1 MKGFHIYTDNWW
13 RDPKHAVTT
22 EATLVEVGR
31 PKRPTGVVTS
41 GPWNPTPSGYFQLVA
56 ADVTDPKTGEIVRAT
71 GDLYFTAAPF
81 QVGQTLKVRWSA
93 KREAIEVYDS
103 TTAPEGEWGGE
114 ASAGGQAMAET
125 IPGAGATLVSGAELS
140 PDQAARVQQALGALG
155 ISGTSGVQVVRAQ
168 GASAGGDQP
177 DPIEQLEK
185 LAELRKSGALTD
197 EEFEQQKRRVLGE
210 P

>member
-1 MKGFHIYTDNWW
+1 MKGFHIYTDGWW
-13 RDPKHAVTT
+13 QNPKHAVTT

-41 GPWNPTPSGYFQLVA
+41 GPYSPAPSGYFQLVV
-56 ADVTDPKTGEIVRAT
+56 ADVTDPETGQIVRAT
-71 GDLYFTAAPF
+71 GDLYFTAVAF
-81 QVGQTLKVRWSA
+81 QVGQRIRVRWSA
-93 KREAIEVYDS
+93 KREAIELFKS
-103 TTAPEGEWGGE
+103 STAPEGEW
-114 ASAGGQAMAET
+114 ARDATAAGQALAEA
-125 IPGAGATLVSGAELS
+125 IPGATVLSGGELS

-155 ISGTSGVQVVRAQ
+155 ISSASGVQVVRAQ
-168 GASAGGDQP
+168 GAGAGGGQP

-210 P
+210 Q